1 MPQKIRKFVGF
12 KPTNDILLAMILS
25 MTGFGKAVKLLNH
38 KKITVEVK
46 SLNSKQLDAQVKLP
60 QSYRSVELEIR
71 GRLAQQL
78 QRGKVDVFITSENAD
93 GVVPMSMNIEQ
104 LKLYKQQIDEMS
116 CALGLPQPTDWYNT
130 LLRLPDVWRNEQN
143 GDEVGDEELAAV
155 LQATDESLS
164 QLLEFRAQEGRRL
177 EQFFEEKIAAIQQL
191 FGEVEPYE
199 TSRLERIKERII
211 DGLTKLES
219 VEYDKNRLEQELIFY
234 IEKLDITEEK
244 IRLQNHINYFLETLH
259 AIEPGQGKK
268 LGFIT
273 QEMGREINTMGSK
286 ANQAELQQVVVRMK
300 DQLEQIKE
308 QVLNVL

>member
-1 MPQKIRKFVGF
+1 MNVF
-12 KPTNDILLAMILS
+12 
-25 MTGFGKAVKLLNH
+25 NH

-60 QSYRSVELEIR
+60 QPYRSVELDIR

-78 QRGKVDVFITSENAD
+78 QRGKVDVFITSECAD
-93 GVVPMSMNIEQ
+93 GVTPMNMNLEQ
-104 LKLYKQQIDEMS
+104 LKLYKQQIELMS
-116 CALGLPQPTDWYNT
+116 GELGLSQPADWYNT

-143 GDEVGDEELAAV
+143 GDNVGDEELQAV
-155 LQATDESLS
+155 IQATDEALS
-164 QLLEFRAQEGRRL
+164 QLLEFRSQEGRRL
-177 EQFFEEKIAAIQQL
+177 EQFFEEKIAAIQQI
-191 FGEVEPYE
+191 FTEVEPYE
-199 TSRLERIKERII
+199 GTRVERIKERIVE
-211 DGLTKLES
+211 GLAKLDS

-259 AIEPGQGKK
+259 ASESGQGKK
-268 LGFIT
+268 LGFIA